1 MMSLIGPG
9 SRRVCR
15 ALTRRE
21 ARRKVQFAR
30 SRVNRRDRIGC
41 RGANPVSNRPRR
53 RKDRAVGSRE
63 ISWRPGAAPSV
74 ADGLRTRVPPLSLG
88 ESPGPSRGSARF
100 YSSALG
106 RCEAPGLSHSHGVL
120 GHAATQAERRA
131 L

>member
-1 MMSLIGPG
+1 MMSSIGPG

-15 ALTRRE
+15 APRRRE
-21 ARRKVQFAR
+21 ARRKVRFAR

-41 RGANPVSNRPRR
+41 RDATPVSNRPCR
-53 RKDRAVGSRE
+53 RKDRTVGSRE
-63 ISWRPGAAPSV
+63 ISGAAPSV

-106 RCEAPGLSHSHGVL
+106 RCEAPDLSHSRGVL